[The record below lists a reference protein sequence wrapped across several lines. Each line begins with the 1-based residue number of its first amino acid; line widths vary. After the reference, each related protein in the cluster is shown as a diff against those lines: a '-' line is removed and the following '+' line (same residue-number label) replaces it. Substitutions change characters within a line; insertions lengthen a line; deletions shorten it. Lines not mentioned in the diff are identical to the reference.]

1 MAAHCVVYFGT
12 PDYAEPTLTALA
24 SDIRFDVRLVVTQP
38 DRAAGRGRAV
48 RAPAVKNAAL
58 ELGLPVYQ
66 PESLRK
72 AEMRAPLEAAGADV
86 FVVAAY
92 GLIFGRR
99 TLATPR
105 LGCVNLHA
113 SLLPAYRGASSVAAA
128 ILSGD
133 DETGVTLM
141 RMEVGLDTGPL
152 VANARASIESSDTTE
167 TLTRRLAMIGSNM
180 APDAI
185 FAWAGGELTE
195 TPQPSKGA
203 TLVRP
208 LIKADGWLDWQEPA
222 NRIERRLRAM
232 TPWPLGWS
240 TNRHGEHL
248 QVLTGDVTSEGS
260 DEPGTVR
267 IVNREVL
274 VACGH
279 GSLRLKQVRVAGRKT
294 LDAIALVN
302 GRKIADGD
310 VLGSN
315 GAVEEPPP
323 LIVPIP
329 G

>member
-1 MAAHCVVYFGT
+1 MTAHRVVYFGT
-12 PDYAEPTLTALA
+12 PEYAVPTLISLA
-24 SDIRFDVRLVVTQP
+24 RDPRFDVKLVVTQP
-38 DRAAGRGRAV
+38 DRAAGRGRAL
-48 RAPAVKNAAL
+48 RASAVKNAAL

-66 PESLRK
+66 PESLRT
-72 AEMRAPLEAAGADV
+72 AEMRAPLVAVGADV

-92 GLIFGRR
+92 GLIFGRL

-113 SLLPAYRGASSVAAA
+113 SLLPAYRGASPVAAA

-152 VANARASIESSDTTE
+152 VANARTSIESSDTTE
-167 TLTRRLAMIGSNM
+167 TLTRRLGLIGSEM

-185 FAWAGGELTE
+185 CAWADGNLME
-195 TPQPSKGA
+195 TPQPSRGA

-240 TNRHGEHL
+240 TNRHGEQL

-267 IVNREVL
+267 IVNRKVL

-279 GSLRLKQVRVAGRKT
+279 GSLLLKQVRVAGGKT

-315 GAVEEPPP
+315 CAVEEPPP
-323 LIVPIP
+323 LIVPILC
-329 G
+329 